1 MLGVVDASLAT
12 EIANCYPGVMTPRV
26 VDEGGESN
34 ERRILRVAGQA
45 LRVAASAHGEQELIA
60 GVCQLMED
68 GAGYELAWVGLARD
82 DAERSVEAVPVVR
95 RHADYVYSLRLSW
108 AESPAGQ
115 GPTGRA
121 IRGGRPMVLNDL
133 NEDPAYQP
141 WLQLAQ
147 SHGFRASAAFP
158 ITDAGRVIA
167 ALNLYSG
174 QADAFDEAELRLL
187 EDVAAALSL
196 GITRARQTEA
206 RERSNQ
212 ALRMAHD
219 QLEAVYNAV
228 PDMVF
233 VHGGDG
239 RVLQVNAA
247 TEQGFGRSEHQMRTG
262 PPEQLM
268 GEGHSFEEAVAHVRR
283 AMEQGSDDFMWVGRK
298 ADGTTFP
305 CEVRLRRV
313 PGERHSVEEPH
324 VVGCARDLTELT
336 RLQDALVQMQRFE
349 SLAVLAGGVAHDFNN
364 LLANILGNVDLAR
377 AQAELGQAP
386 GELLDR
392 AKEATLQA
400 RTLARRLLGFTRG
413 GSGRRARFDLGELL
427 SEVAELV
434 FADEERSPQ
443 IERPEHALE
452 IDGDREQLLQVVG
465 NLLRSALEAS
475 PEGGMVSAI
484 LRRGEAGEVTLEV
497 RDDGPAIDPSVAP
510 HIFDPFFR
518 TQTRG
523 SGLGLSSAFGVARRL
538 GGKLELIEGK
548 GGATFR
554 LTLPAAG
561 ELEQA
566 AAAPAP
572 PLPSPSRR
580 TAVVMDD
587 QEGLR
592 RLFAR
597 MLEQVGFEVVTASDG
612 DEAIACCRRAL
623 EAGEPCCLALLDLTV
638 PNGRGGH
645 EILSELRELDATLVT
660 VAATGYAGSDARAAD
675 FDGFLPKP
683 FSLADLK
690 SEIARLLPEHA

>member
-1 MLGVVDASLAT
+1 
-12 EIANCYPGVMTPRV
+12 
-26 VDEGGESN
+26 
-34 ERRILRVAGQA
+34 
-45 LRVAASAHGEQELIA
+45 
-60 GVCQLMED
+60 
-68 GAGYELAWVGLARD
+68 
-82 DAERSVEAVPVVR
+82 
-95 RHADYVYSLRLSW
+95 
-108 AESPAGQ
+108 
-115 GPTGRA
+115 
-121 IRGGRPMVLNDL
+121 
-133 NEDPAYQP
+133 
-141 WLQLAQ
+141 
-147 SHGFRASAAFP
+147 
-158 ITDAGRVIA
+158 
-167 ALNLYSG
+167 
-174 QADAFDEAELRLL
+174 
-187 EDVAAALSL
+187 
-196 GITRARQTEA
+196 
-206 RERSNQ
+206 
-212 ALRMAHD
+212 
-219 QLEAVYNAV
+219 
-228 PDMVF
+228 
-233 VHGGDG
+233 
-239 RVLQVNAA
+239 
-247 TEQGFGRSEHQMRTG
+247 MRTG

-349 SLAVLAGGVAHDFNN
+349 SLAVLAGGIAHDFNN

-377 AQAELGQAP
+377 AKAELGQAP

-413 GSGRRARFDLGELL
+413 GSGRRTRFDLGELL

-443 IERPEHALE
+443 IERPEHAVE

-475 PEGGMVSAI
+475 PEGGVVSAI

-523 SGLGLSSAFGVARRL
+523 SGLGLSSAYGVARRQ

-572 PLPSPSRR
+572 PLPSLSRR